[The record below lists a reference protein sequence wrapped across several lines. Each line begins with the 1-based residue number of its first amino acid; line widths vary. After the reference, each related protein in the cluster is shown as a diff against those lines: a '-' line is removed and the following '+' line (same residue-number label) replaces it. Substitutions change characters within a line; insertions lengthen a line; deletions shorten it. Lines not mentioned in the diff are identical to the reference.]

1 MVDVVRAK
9 TAAVRRLSTADRTAV
24 SRFRTSLLL
33 TAVAGLAWPVALSIF
48 ADVRGSI
55 TNPPVG
61 HGKYR
66 YSRVVTGW
74 PDFTAPWPIPAVVLA
89 TLVTASVL
97 LLRRR
102 HLIPHTL
109 GMLSFAWLCVGGGVT
124 FVGFMYFG
132 AEQWPTWQ
140 VWLGIPALLVGG
152 ILWLLNRQRV
162 RQLLGNR
169 RRQ

>member
-1 MVDVVRAK
+1 MVDVVRAE

-48 ADVRGSI
+48 ASIRGSI
-55 TNPPVG
+55 THPPVG

-89 TLVTASVL
+89 TLIVVTVL
-97 LLRRR
+97 LLRRQR
-102 HLIPHTL
+102 LIPHML
-109 GMLSFAWLCVGGGVT
+109 GALAFTWLCVGGGVT

-132 AEQWPTWQ
+132 AEHWPTWQ
-140 VWLGIPALLVGG
+140 IWLGIPAVIAGG
-152 ILWLLNRQRV
+152 VLWLLNRR
-162 RQLLGNR
+162 RENQLLGDR
-169 RRQ
+169 RRR